1 MLDYIHDKGVRAM
14 MNAWSMADA
23 LKPAVDA
30 SYNPSGVASHADSRD
45 VYLLEALQALRPL
58 WLPLLGL
65 SLAACV
71 GMALIAW
78 G

>member
-1 MLDYIHDKGVRAM
+1 MDD
-14 MNAWSMADA
+14 
-23 LKPAVDA
+23 
-30 SYNPSGVASHADSRD
+30 
-45 VYLLEALQALRPL
+45 LLEALRTLRPL